1 MTRRGFGLE
10 TGFDL
15 KFAFIAKQILNFF
28 EGCIDEYG
36 ARCWHFLILL
46 LAGSDFFYRVPMWV
60 RGSLRCWS
68 AMLSDVDYYSVVRE
82 GTSRIDLAP
91 HIE

>member
-15 KFAFIAKQILNFF
+15 KFAFIAKQILNLF
-28 EGCIDEYG
+28 EGCIDEHG

-46 LAGSDFFYRVPMWV
+46 LAGSDFFLPRTIVGERVV
-60 RGSLRCWS
+60 E
-68 AMLSDVDYYSVVRE
+68 MLEYN
-82 GTSRIDLAP
+82 AF
-91 HIE
+91 